1 MAINATSEQQR
12 ALLDL
17 QALDTT
23 LLQLNHKRDT
33 VPEIA
38 IAHELEIELG
48 QVEYRL
54 IAVKTEISDVSLE
67 QKKAEADVEQVVAR
81 EVRDQQ
87 RLDTGGIPA
96 KDLTNI
102 QHELG
107 SLAKRRAEL
116 EDVELEIMQRLE
128 DAQLVLKDLT
138 AQLEEVKSRRD
149 DVVGARDEAL
159 RMLDAQIA
167 EVTTDRAAQ
176 KVSVPAELL
185 ALYDKIREDQ
195 GGIGAAMLHRGAC
208 QGCHITLNSADLDRI
223 RKVAE
228 DTVIRCEECR
238 RILVRTAESGL

>member
-1 MAINATSEQQR
+1 MAINATSEQQA

-23 LLQLNHKRDT
+23 LLQLSHKRDT

-38 IAHELEIELG
+38 IAHELEVELG

-87 RLDTGGIPA
+87 RLDAGGIPA

-116 EDVELEIMQRLE
+116 EDIELEIMQRLE
-128 DAQLVLKDLT
+128 DAQSVLVSLT
-138 AQLEEVKSRRD
+138 AQVDEVKARRD
-149 DVVGARDEAL
+149 EVVAARDEAL
-159 RMLDAQIA
+159 RLIDAQISEVKDDRVAA
-167 EVTTDRAAQ
+167 E
-176 KVSVPAELL
+176 KSIPAELL
-185 ALYDKIREDQ
+185 SLYDKVRVDL

-223 RKVAE
+223 RKIADDV
-228 DTVIRCEECR
+228 VVRCEECR

>member
-1 MAINATSEQQR
+1 MAINATSEQQL

-23 LLQLNHKRDT
+23 LLQLNHKRDS
-33 VPEIA
+33 VPEVA
-38 IAHELEIELG
+38 LAHDLEIELG
-48 QVEYRL
+48 QVEYRI

-67 QKKAEADVEQVVAR
+67 QKKAEADVEQVMAR

-87 RLDTGGIPA
+87 RLDAGGIPA

-107 SLAKRRAEL
+107 TLAKRRAEL

-128 DAQLVLKDLT
+128 DATKH
-138 AQLEEVKSRRD
+138 LEELEVQFAEVKSRRD
-149 DVVGARDEAL
+149 DIVEARDEAL
-159 RMLDAQIA
+159 RLIDAQID
-167 EVTTDRAAQ
+167 EVTSSRTAAE
-176 KVSVPAELL
+176 KSVPADLVS
-185 ALYDKIREDQ
+185 LYNKVRQDL

-223 RKVAE
+223 RKIETDV
-228 DTVIRCEECR
+228 VVRCEECR

>member
-1 MAINATSEQQR
+1 MAINATSEQQL

-33 VPEIA
+33 VPEVA
-38 IAHELEIELG
+38 LAHDLEIELG
-48 QVEYRL
+48 QVEYRI

-87 RLDTGGIPA
+87 RLDAGGIPA

-107 SLAKRRAEL
+107 TLAKRRAEL
-116 EDVELEIMQRLE
+116 EDIELEIMQRLE
-128 DAQLVLKDLT
+128 DATKHLGE
-138 AQLEEVKSRRD
+138 LEVQFAEVKSRRD
-149 DVVGARDEAL
+149 DIVEARDEAL
-159 RMLDAQIA
+159 RLIDAQIDDVSSSRVAA
-167 EVTTDRAAQ
+167 E
-176 KVSVPAELL
+176 KSVPADLVS
-185 ALYDKIREDQ
+185 LYNKVRQDL

-208 QGCHITLNSADLDRI
+208 QGCHITLNSSDLDRI
-223 RKVAE
+223 RKIDADV
-228 DTVIRCEECR
+228 VVRCEECR